1 VGMLPGINN
10 AVAKINCS
18 TQFLLLMKLQQSISY
33 IRTKN
38 NYLPEKTNKEM
49 PDLPVRL
56 LIYKLDKIV
65 STNQKFFI

>member
-1 VGMLPGINN
+1 VGMLPGIND

-18 TQFLLLMKLQQSISY
+18 AQFLLLMKLRQSISY
-33 IRTKN
+33 IRTN
-38 NYLPEKTNKEM
+38 YYYLPEKTNKEM

-56 LIYKLDKIV
+56 LIYKHDKIV

>member
-1 VGMLPGINN
+1 MLPGIND

-18 TQFLLLMKLQQSISY
+18 AQFLLLMKLRRSISY

-38 NYLPEKTNKEM
+38 YYYLPEKTNKEM
-49 PDLPVRL
+49 PDLPARL

>member
-1 VGMLPGINN
+1 
-10 AVAKINCS
+10 
-18 TQFLLLMKLQQSISY
+18 MKLRQSISY

-38 NYLPEKTNKEM
+38 YYYLPEKTNKEM
-49 PDLPVRL
+49 PDLPARL